1 MYCVH
6 LRNLERAIVK
16 HTYIYIYIV
25 LYYVILFHIIHI
37 YTLFYLLHI
46 YIYIL
51 RYIIYIY
58 STCHTKIYVRLVI
71 RRPHQGHCPL
81 LQLLPLRAQGAV
93 PTAAWW

>member
-1 MYCVH
+1 MLYYFT
-6 LRNLERAIVK
+6 LYIYIYIILFT
-16 HTYIYIYIV
+16 TYIYIY
-25 LYYVILFHIIHI
+25 YGIL
-37 YTLFYLLHI
+37 
-46 YIYIL
+46 
-51 RYIIYIY
+51 YIY